1 MRQPQTLKLYIKVRR
16 ALFLPRSRDP
26 CWEQRWGKAIK
37 NRKREKQV
45 KKTPACYPEPRER
58 KDKVYF
64 GLDIMGRKLCKSL
77 LHAMWPSQQS
87 SAGNNRRTTR
97 LQTSPSVPSLQGPQL
112 QKSGWR
118 AINFSRRRCK
128 DIGVRQQQWSSDKES
143 PVLLQGHQGT
153 AKQSLGL
160 VTKILDRK
168 AIFTP
173 QTNQFLDKYTS

>member
-1 MRQPQTLKLYIKVRR
+1 MRQPQTLKFYIKVKS
-16 ALFLPRSRDP
+16 ALFFLSPRDP
-26 CWEQRWGKAIK
+26 WWEQQWRKGIK

-45 KKTPACYPEPRER
+45 KKTLACYPELRER

-87 SAGNNRRTTR
+87 SAGNNRTPCS
-97 LQTSPSVPSLQGPQL
+97 QTSPSVPSLWGPQL
-112 QKSGWR
+112 QKWGWGDV
-118 AINFSRRRCK
+118 NFSKRLCK
-128 DIGVRQQQWSSDKES
+128 DIKVRQQQWSSDKES
-143 PVLLQGHQGT
+143 PILLQGLQGT
-153 AKQSLGL
+153 AKQPLRL
-160 VTKILDRK
+160 VTKLLDGE